1 MNKKNDVVREKDEV
15 CCCEHGGSK
24 DVEKKFFKLLLSV
37 FLLFLIFFVY
47 ASTQKVIKENSVLNI
62 GKDQSNLINIS
73 KTGTVYVTPNIGTI
87 NLTSTVEAKTI
98 ADALKENNEKVASLA
113 SFLKAQGIASG
124 DIKTAGFSVNPR
136 YEWSDSKDSNGNVV
150 TGKRT
155 VAGYEVSQATE
166 VKIRD
171 LSKVG
176 SIIDGA
182 AQIGINNI
190 GDLAFVV
197 ESEDAAKAQA
207 REKAIADA
215 KSEAQSIAN
224 KLGVTLGNVSSYS
237 ESFSAMDSRA
247 VVNYE
252 KAIAGSGSSPTS
264 IESGNNKVEVT
275 VNVSFEI
282 N

>member
-1 MNKKNDVVREKDEV
+1 MNKKNDIVREKDEV
-15 CCCEHGGSK
+15 CCCEHGGNK
-24 DVEKKFFKLLLSV
+24 EVEKKFFKLLLSV
-37 FLLFLIFFVY
+37 FVLFLIFFVY
-47 ASTQKVIKENSVLNI
+47 ASTQKVIKENSVLTV
-62 GKDQSNLINIS
+62 GDQSNLINIS

-98 ADALKENNEKVASLA
+98 ADALKENNEKIANLA
-113 SFLKAQGIASG
+113 NFLKAQGIASG
-124 DIKTAGFSVNPR
+124 DIKTAGFNVNPR

-176 SIIDGA
+176 NIIDGA

-207 REKAIADA
+207 REKAITDA

-237 ESFSAMDSRA
+237 ESFSALNSRTA
-247 VVNYE
+247 LSYE
-252 KAIAGSGSSPTS
+252 KAMAGSGSSPTS